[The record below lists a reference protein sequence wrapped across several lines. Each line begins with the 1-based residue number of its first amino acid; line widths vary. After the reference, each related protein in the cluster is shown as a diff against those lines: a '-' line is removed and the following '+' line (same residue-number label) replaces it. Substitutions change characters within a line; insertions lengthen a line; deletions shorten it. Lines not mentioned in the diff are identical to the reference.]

1 MTNEIYIPNELSETL
16 KGLSKDQKREVV
28 QTIDRLGE
36 DVLDNS
42 YIVPASG
49 PSQGDLRE
57 ARAGGLRV
65 LFRYLPESNSV
76 IIAEVSSVVQ
86 EKAMASSASA

>member
-1 MTNEIYIPNELSETL
+1 MSNEIYIPNELSETL

-28 QTIDRLGE
+28 RTIDRLGE

-42 YIVPASG
+42 FVVSTSG
-49 PSQGDLRE
+49 PSKGDLRE
-57 ARAGGLRV
+57 ARAGSLRV

-76 IIAEVSSVVQ
+76 IIAEVSSMAQ